1 MAFKSKRQVA
11 AERVIRLCEKL
22 LNTEPVVN
30 VIINPC
36 AGVENVYEPVEEKPI
51 KEASRKKS

>member
-30 VIINPC
+30 VRINPC
-36 AGVENVYEPVEEKPI
+36 AGVEYVYEPAEEKQI
-51 KEASRKKS
+51 KDGKWKKS

>member
-22 LNTEPVVN
+22 LNTELVVN

-36 AGVENVYEPVEEKPI
+36 AGVEYVYEPAEEKPI

>member
-36 AGVENVYEPVEEKPI
+36 AGVEYVYEPAEEKEI
-51 KEASRKKS
+51 KDGK

>member
-1 MAFKSKRQVA
+1 MSWNQRQVA

-30 VIINPC
+30 VIINPF
-36 AGVENVYEPVEEKPI
+36 AGVEYVYEPAEEKEI
-51 KEASRKKS
+51 KDGK